1 MESCKPPGS
10 SRACTAARGI
20 FGDSSIFRSMNGTDT
35 AIDSLLFRL
44 SIYGVPFVIGVISLV
59 ALFAWDSQYAGT
71 DGANLEFRYLEE
83 AGGALSPT
91 QALAQLSAART
102 VQYHDTRLS
111 ESPFWVSFAV
121 PATHANDVTEVE
133 LPSRH
138 AVAIAC
144 WDAST
149 LNAFGSAD
157 RHGAIRPMKAAKAGF
172 VLELGRLHAAV
183 TVLCRGTFAGPARI
197 SVVRWS
203 APEFDTSIK
212 KFHRESGLLDGGF
225 IVLCVF
231 VLLTALINREWVY
244 VLFAAWLV
252 ANLRLAA
259 LSSGW
264 DTQWLARALPSDW
277 VFLARK
283 LNIAVY
289 YTLTYTLFRRL
300 FNDDLKRVGYPM
312 LLAMTGWSC
321 LPLLLLAL
329 ILPYSRYLPFMW
341 ATAAFGTLVL
351 AFYLARILLVTRSRV
366 AIWYTASLGI
376 ALFATLNEIISA
388 ALGLRT
394 LIGTVNSVTAALSSS
409 LLAALAIA
417 EQIREERLAKVKA
430 QAELR
435 STYEAI
441 PIGLFTL
448 GQDGAFIA
456 GNPALR
462 RMLGVDLF
470 PNNRK
475 HWSDFF
481 EPGAWDRLQDL
492 VSGGAGQEIEIRS
505 AGKSGHDPE
514 WFLAKATV
522 SKDRIEGSL
531 QDITD
536 RYEATERL
544 RFLAEND
551 PLTGVLNRR
560 GIETVLGETID
571 ALADDGPLAIA
582 YLDLDRFKL
591 INDLYGHLAGDEV
604 LKQLCHRIKGT
615 LPRGCDIGRVGGDE
629 FVIVFRNTPVR
640 SGADICR
647 QVIERISL
655 HPYQIGDKAFQVKGS
670 IGLIEVGGGLKVK
683 DAISAADRACRAAKS
698 GHHGGLV
705 VYEKNASLFRERE
718 EELRLIERLGVGVA
732 PDGLFL
738 VMQPIMSLRT
748 PYESLNFEVL
758 LRMREADN
766 SVTQA
771 GKIIVTAENNGRI
784 GVIDR
789 WVLSNTL
796 EWLETHGKGLKKT
809 RFVCLN
815 LSGASLND
823 ERFVQDAFSIMTNF
837 GRTVERLCVEITESV
852 ALHDLENTR
861 RFIDRVKALGAR
873 VALDD
878 FGAGYTSFNYLKELP
893 ADVLKIDGAFVR
905 DVNRHP
911 SNLTIVETIAELASN
926 LGMKTIAEWAEDL
939 AAVETLST
947 LGVDYVQGYA
957 IARPQHPDKILSA
970 ESSASFIEDEK
981 VATFVRNSLASA
993 QTMELWEQ
1001 AGGPITPS

>member
-1 MESCKPPGS
+1 
-10 SRACTAARGI
+10 
-20 FGDSSIFRSMNGTDT
+20 MNGTDT

-44 SIYGVPFVIGVISLV
+44 SIYGVPIAIGVVSLI
-59 ALFAWDSQYAGT
+59 ALFGWGSQYPGSGGT
-71 DGANLEFRYLEE
+71 NLDIRLLRE
-83 AGGALSPT
+83 AGDTVGPA
-91 QALAQLSAART
+91 QALARLAAAPT
-102 VQYHDTRLS
+102 VHHDDTRLS
-111 ESPFWVSFAV
+111 EAPFWFSFVV
-121 PATHANDVTEVE
+121 PPNDSDDATEIE

-138 AVAIAC
+138 ALETSC
-144 WDAST
+144 WDASNLAT
-149 LNAFGSAD
+149 LGHASRSAAV
-157 RHGAIRPMKAAKAGF
+157 HPMKAVRAGF
-172 VLELGRLHAAV
+172 AIELGSLSSAV
-183 TVLCRGTFAGPARI
+183 TVLCRGRFAGPARI

-203 APEFDTSIK
+203 ASQLETSIR
-212 KFHRESGLLDGGF
+212 KFHHDSGLLDGGL
-225 IVLCVF
+225 IVLSLF
-231 VLLTALINREWVY
+231 VLLTAIINREWIY

-252 ANLRLAA
+252 ANLRMAA
-259 LSSGW
+259 LSAGW
-264 DTQWLARALPSDW
+264 DTQWLARTVPLDW
-277 VFLARK
+277 MIPVRK
-283 LNIAVY
+283 STIAAY
-289 YTLTYTLFRRL
+289 YVLTITLFSRL
-300 FNDDLKRVGYPM
+300 FRNELSRVGYPRF
-312 LLAMTGWSC
+312 LQLAQWSC
-321 LPLLLLAL
+321 VPVL
-329 ILPYSRYLPFMW
+329 IGMAVLPYSKFLPTVW
-341 ATAAFGTLVL
+341 PLAAFSIAVMI
-351 AFYLARILLVTRSRV
+351 FYMARILFITRSTV
-366 AIWYTASLGI
+366 AMWYSVSLGI
-376 ALFATLNEIISA
+376 AMFATFYEVIGA
-388 ALGLRT
+388 ALGVQAF
-394 LIGTVNSVTAALSSS
+394 IGSVNSVTAALPSS
-409 LLAALAIA
+409 LMAALAIA
-417 EQIREERLAKVKA
+417 EQMRLERQEKVKA

-448 GQDGAFIA
+448 NQDGAFIA
-456 GNPALR
+456 GNPALGA
-462 RMLGVDLF
+462 MLGVERF
-470 PNNRK
+470 PSNRK
-475 HWSDFF
+475 HWSEFF
-481 EPGAWDRLQDL
+481 EPGAWGRLQDL
-492 VSGGAGQEIEIRS
+492 VSGKAGQEIEIRS
-505 AGKSGHDPE
+505 AGESGHDPE
-514 WFLAKATV
+514 WFLVKATV

-604 LKQLCHRIKGT
+604 LKQLCHRIKGN

-629 FVIVFRNTPVR
+629 FVIVFRDTPIR

-647 QVIERISL
+647 HVIERISL
-655 HPYQIGDKAFQVKGS
+655 YPYQIGDKAFQVKGS
-670 IGLIEVGGGLKVK
+670 LGLIEVGPGLKVK

-718 EELRLIERLGVGVA
+718 EELHLIERLGAGVA
-732 PDGLFL
+732 PEGLFL

-771 GKIIVTAENNGRI
+771 GKIISTAENNGRI
-784 GVIDR
+784 GIIDR
-789 WVLSNTL
+789 WVLSNAL
-796 EWLETHGKGLKKT
+796 EWLDTHGMELKKT

-823 ERFVQDAFSIMTNF
+823 ERFIQDAFSIMANF

-861 RFIDRVKALGAR
+861 RFIDRVKALGAK

-939 AAVETLST
+939 AAIEVLST
-947 LGVDYVQGYA
+947 VGVDYVQGYA
-957 IARPQHPDKILSA
+957 IARPQHPDRILAA

-981 VATFVRNSLASA
+981 VAMFVRSSLAAA
-993 QTMELWEQ
+993 QTMELWER